1 MVWFFERESHT
12 LRYEIRRQFDGTA
25 FEVVISDSEGER
37 LQQLK
42 SPTELLQ
49 HSERVWAGLIDSG
62 WRPLTPRIFDAPPA
76 Q

>member
-1 MVWFFERESHT
+1 MLRGRSHVD
-12 LRYEIRRQFDGTA
+12 RFAVHR

-37 LQQLK
+37 LQQLT

-62 WRPLTPRIFDAPPA
+62 WRPLTPRFLAAPPT

>member
-12 LRYEIRRQFDGTA
+12 LRYEIRRQFEGTA
-25 FEVVISDSEGER
+25 FEIVISDSDGER
-37 LQQLK
+37 LQQLE

-62 WRPLTPRIFDAPPA
+62 WRPRTPRIFDAAPV

>member
-12 LRYEIRRQFDGTA
+12 LRYEIRRQCDGTA

-37 LQQLK
+37 LQQLS

-49 HSERVWAGLIDSG
+49 HSERVWTGLIDSG
-62 WRPLTPRIFDAPPA
+62 WRPLTPRIFATSPT

>member
-1 MVWFFERESHT
+1 MRSLAPGTSDRGVRACSF
-12 LRYEIRRQFDGTA
+12 RQFDGPA

-37 LQQLK
+37 LPQLE

-62 WRPLTPRIFDAPPA
+62 
-76 Q
+76 

>member
-1 MVWFFERESHT
+1 MVWLFERESHM
-12 LRYEIRRQFDGTA
+12 LRYEIRRQFDGPA

-37 LQQLK
+37 LQQLT

-62 WRPLTPRIFDAPPA
+62 WRPLTPRIFAAPPT